1 MRRPLDIEK
10 PSVML
15 NIFTLANGRLFQE
28 EIESLEELSRFQPIW
43 VDLESPTLEEKR
55 WIKQYYGLSIP
66 EDAMDEDIEE
76 SARFYEEDN
85 GELHIRSDF
94 LIADED
100 EPRNVRVAFILNLVN
115 DDLKSKGVLFSIHD
129 EDVPVFRLLRM
140 RARRAPGLIED
151 AKEVLHKLFDA
162 DAEYSADTLEGI
174 YIDLE
179 KVSTKVLSGDVT
191 DVMAGEV
198 LGAIARNEDLSGRIR
213 RNVMDTR
220 RAVSFMMRSKML
232 NAEQFEEARQIL
244 RDIDSL
250 DSHTAF
256 LFDKI
261 NFLMDATVGFINI
274 NQNKIIKIFS
284 VASVA
289 LLPPT
294 LIASVYGMNFKMMPE
309 LDWAMGYP
317 YALGLMIASA
327 VVPMWYFRK
336 RGWLQ

>member
-1 MRRPLDIEK
+1 
-10 PSVML
+10 ML

-28 EIESLEELSRFQPIW
+28 EIDSLAELSRFQPIW

-55 WIKQYYGLSIP
+55 WINQHFGLLIP

-94 LIADED
+94 LIANEE
-100 EPRNVRVAFILNLVN
+100 EPRTVRVAFILNQQN
-115 DDLKSKGVLFSIHD
+115 EALKSRGVLFSIHD

-140 RARRAPGLIED
+140 RARRAPGLIEND
-151 AKEVLHKLFDA
+151 KDVLLKLFDA

-174 YIDLE
+174 YDELE
-179 KVSTKVLSGDVT
+179 KAGKLVLSADVT
-191 DVMAGEV
+191 DALAGDV
-198 LGAIARNEDLSGRIR
+198 LAAIARQEDLNGRIR

-220 RAVSFMMRSKML
+220 RAVSFMMRAKML

-244 RDIDSL
+244 RDIESL

-294 LIASVYGMNFKMMPE
+294 LIASIYGMNFEFMPE
-309 LDWAMGYP
+309 LKLEWGYP
-317 YALGLMIASA
+317 YALVLMLASA
-327 VVPMWYFRK
+327 VLPMWYFRK

>member
-1 MRRPLDIEK
+1 
-10 PSVML
+10 ML

-28 EIESLEELSRFQPIW
+28 EIDSLAELSRFQPIW

-55 WIKQYYGLSIP
+55 WINQHFGLLIP

-94 LIADED
+94 LIANEE
-100 EPRNVRVAFILNLVN
+100 EPRTVRVAFILNQQN
-115 DDLKSKGVLFSIHD
+115 EALKSRGVLFSIHD

-140 RARRAPGLIED
+140 RARRAPGLIEND
-151 AKEVLHKLFDA
+151 KDVLLKLFDA

-174 YIDLE
+174 YDELE
-179 KVSTKVLSGDVT
+179 KAGKLVLSADVT
-191 DVMAGEV
+191 DALAGDV
-198 LGAIARNEDLSGRIR
+198 LAAIARQEDLNGRIR

-220 RAVSFMMRSKML
+220 RAVSFMMRAKML

-244 RDIDSL
+244 RDIESL

-294 LIASVYGMNFKMMPE
+294 LIASIYGMNFEFMPE
-309 LDWAMGYP
+309 LKLEWGYP
-317 YALGLMIASA
+317 YALLLMLASA
-327 VVPMWYFRK
+327 VLPMWYFRK

>member
-1 MRRPLDIEK
+1 
-10 PSVML
+10 ML

-28 EIESLEELSRFQPIW
+28 EIDSLEELGRFQPIW
-43 VDLESPTLEEKR
+43 VDLESPSPEEKR
-55 WIKQYYGLSIP
+55 WIKQYFGLLIP
-66 EDAMDEDIEE
+66 DDAMDEDIEE
-76 SARFYEEDN
+76 SARFYEEEN

-100 EPRNVRVAFILNLVN
+100 EPRTVRTAFILNLVN
-115 DDLKSKGVLFSIHD
+115 DSLNSKGVLFSIHD

-140 RARRAPGLIED
+140 RARRSPGLITD
-151 AKEVLHKLFDA
+151 AKDVLLKLFDV

-174 YIDLE
+174 YDEME
-179 KVSTKVLSGDVT
+179 KVSKKVLAGNVT
-191 DVMAGEV
+191 DEIAGEA
-198 LGAIARNEDLSGRIR
+198 LAAIARHEDLSGRIR

-220 RAVSFMMRSKML
+220 RAVSFMMRSKIL
-232 NAEQFEEARQIL
+232 TSDQFEDARQIL

-274 NQNKIIKIFS
+274 NQNKVIKIFS

-294 LIASVYGMNFKMMPE
+294 LVASVYGMNLKFPE
-309 LDWAMGYP
+309 LLFLGEWSYP
-317 YALGLMIASA
+317 YTVALMIFSA
-327 VVPMWYFRK
+327 ALPMWYFGK
-336 RGWLQ
+336 RGWLK